1 MCYWLHE
8 YFTNQLGEN
17 NLFGLFAWML
27 TENDSW
33 TYFTADDAL
42 LKDVITPGSELL
54 EKISQEL
61 NRDDNIGVKNYVHL
75 ARKLEVPAEI
85 LRQFADVQQCR
96 KSPTKEVLEWVAAR
110 FPETTLSD
118 IAQALEKIQR
128 NDAIQIISRHF
139 PNTIGK

>member
-1 MCYWLHE
+1 MNSSQINWANTISLLRPLCGK
-8 YFTNQLGEN
+8 F
-17 NLFGLFAWML
+17 

-33 TYFTADDAL
+33 TYFSADDVF

-61 NRDDNIGVKNYVHL
+61 NRDDNISVKNYVHL